1 MLFLLTTDEEKTRE
15 EMNGCFAGPQMGG
28 RKNRRRQRRGP
39 RLGEE
44 GASMGKGRRY
54 REEDETSHCR
64 DGKAGGGRAIEDTKG
79 GFADG
84 RRGNCSRGVWGG
96 GSQDRGRQTTG
107 AEEKE
112 QEEKKRMVMTK
123 QTQRA
128 DEVEQRR
135 EAVRKPLLLDGELLV
150 VNAMQVSERREVRCG
165 AKPPLGCGGT
175 E

>member
-1 MLFLLTTDEEKTRE
+1 
-15 EMNGCFAGPQMGG
+15 MG
-28 RKNRRRQRRGP
+28 R
-39 RLGEE
+39 
-44 GASMGKGRRY
+44 GRRY

-107 AEEKE
+107 AEEEE

-123 QTQRA
+123 QRA